1 MKVIKRNGESAE
13 VRFDQITDRLKFLAS
28 ENPWGRQLDIDAPM
42 IAQKVC
48 SSIYNGIST
57 SELDEYTANVCA
69 NKLLENLDYE
79 ILASR
84 ISINNHQKNT
94 SLYFSDIIQ
103 KLWNCKK
110 RPLISEEIKSI
121 VEENKEEVDKII
133 VPERDYL
140 LNYFGFKTLHKGYLL
155 KIDDKTVERP
165 QHLFLRVAFGI
176 HGNNLEK
183 VKETY
188 NSLSLKYYTHATPTL
203 FNAGTQFPQMSSCF
217 LIGTEDSV
225 TGIFKTISDVAMISK
240 WAGGVGVH
248 ISNIRAK
255 DSYISKTG
263 GKSDGIMPMLKV
275 YNDTARYINQSG
287 KRNGSF
293 AMYLEPWHAD
303 IFTFLDAKKNNGAEE
318 LRARDLFYAMWIP
331 DLFMKRVTN
340 KGKWSLMCPCECP
353 GLTDSHSEEFEK
365 LYEKYE
371 SEGKYRKQINA
382 LELFNAIINSQIE
395 TGTPYMLYK
404 DSVNRKSNQSNIG
417 IIKSSNLCCEI
428 TEFSNS
434 KETAVCNLASLCLP
448 SFIRDR
454 EINYQLLGEK
464 VEELVYNL
472 NMIIDRNHYP
482 TEESKLSNMKH
493 RPIGIGIQGLA
504 DVFMSL
510 NLPFTSKDARKI
522 NKTIF
527 ETIYYHALKK
537 SNELSQTN
545 GPYETF
551 DGSPASQGILQFDM
565 WSVTPERFST
575 EEWSILKTKIKDF
588 GLRNSLLVA
597 PMPTASTAQIMGNN
611 ESFEPYTTNIYS
623 RRVLAGEFIVINKF
637 LVDKLKEENLFN
649 KETIDTIIYHRGSV
663 KYTQLSDT
671 TKEVFKTAWEISQK
685 ALIEMSAER
694 APYICQSQSLN
705 LFVEKVDPKI
715 ISSAHL
721 YSWKLGLKTG
731 SYYIRTKPVTNS
743 QNFTIDPA
751 LEKKLRE
758 EAESKECLM
767 CSA

>member
-13 VRFDQITDRLKFLAS
+13 VKFDQITDRLKFLAS
-28 ENPWGRQLDIDAPM
+28 KNQWGRQLDIDAPM

-79 ILASR
+79 IIASR

-121 VEENKEEVDKII
+121 VEKNKEEVDKII

-140 LNYFGFKTLHKGYLL
+140 INYFGFKTLHKGYLL
-155 KIDDKTVERP
+155 KVDDKTVERP
-165 QHLFLRVAFGI
+165 QHLFLRVALGI

-225 TGIFKTISDVAMISK
+225 DGIFKTISDVAMISK

-331 DLFMKRVTN
+331 DLFMKRVTD

-371 SEGKYRKQINA
+371 SEGKYRKQIDA

-448 SFIRDR
+448 SFIRDGK
-454 EINYQLLGEK
+454 INYSLIGEK

-482 TEESKLSNMKH
+482 TEESKFSNMKH

-537 SNELSQTN
+537 SNELSQSDGT
-545 GPYETF
+545 YETF

-565 WSVTPERFST
+565 WNVTPEIFSI
-575 EEWSILKTKIKDF
+575 EEWSTLKTKIKEF

-663 KYTQLSDT
+663 KYTQLSNT
-671 TKEVFKTAWEISQK
+671 TKEVFKTSWEISQK

-705 LFVEKVDPKI
+705 LFVEKADPKI

-731 SYYIRTKPVTNS
+731 SYYIRSKPVTNS
-743 QNFTIDPA
+743 QNFTIDPV
-751 LEKKLRE
+751 LEKKLKE
-758 EAESKECLM
+758 EAEYKECLM